1 MLDIDAQKVT
11 EAIEQY
17 ITDLLD
23 ENKKDCVIMGL
34 SGGIDSAVLV
44 TLAERAVG
52 AQRVKAYYLKDRDSE
67 QDSERKARE
76 MADWLDISL
85 QVQDISSAMDKKG
98 IYTPFIMRLSTLA
111 RVFNRLLIRTYFL
124 IFRETPFLSSLKAG
138 SKQLGEHSFKR
149 MVHKVLTIHLEN
161 SFTARHIYRRELIE
175 KAATEQNGLILG
187 AGNRSEA
194 MVGWFVKGGI
204 DDLPIQPMQGLY
216 KSQVWQLA
224 EHLGLPANIR
234 QQLPSPD
241 MMKGITD
248 ELGIGMRYRRLDEIL
263 NYIEQGMAES
273 EILAGGVLSNE
284 LKHVQDLQRFSDW
297 KRDSPHVPPPVDGSA
312 GSSFRVK

>member
-11 EAIEQY
+11 ETIEQY
-17 ITDLLD
+17 ISELIDKD
-23 ENKKDCVIMGL
+23 KKDCVILGL
-34 SGGIDSAVLV
+34 SGGIDSAVLA

-52 AQRVKAYYLKDRDSE
+52 AQRVKTYFLKDRDSE
-67 QDSERKARE
+67 KDSELKARE
-76 MADWLDISL
+76 MADWLDISMEI
-85 QVQDISSAMDKKG
+85 QDISSVMCRKG
-98 IYTPFIMRLSTLA
+98 IYTPFIMRLSRLA
-111 RVFNRLLIRTYFL
+111 RVFNRLLMNLYFL
-124 IFRETPFLSSLKAG
+124 IFRETPFMSSLKAG
-138 SKQLGEHSFKR
+138 CEQLDQNIFMR
-149 MVHKVLTIHLEN
+149 MVYSAITIHLEK

-216 KSQVWQLA
+216 KTQVWQLA

-241 MMKGITD
+241 MMKGVTD
-248 ELGIGMRYRRLDEIL
+248 ELGIGMCYRRLDEIL
-263 NYIEQGMAES
+263 DYMEQGMTES
-273 EILAGGVLSNE
+273 GILSNGVLSKE
-284 LKHVQDLQRFSDW
+284 LKHVQDIRHFSEW
-297 KRDSPHVPPPVDGSA
+297 KRDSPHVPPPVDGCA
-312 GSSFRVK
+312 GSPFRLN